1 MTLDPYFIYIV
12 RSTLPVTTNVWL
24 LAFSGFFSG
33 ILAGLLGIGG
43 GTVIVPLLVALGFS
57 PLESVATS
65 SLTILITSISGTI
78 QNWRSGYL
86 DLKRII
92 YLGLPA
98 LLIAQFGVV
107 LANLLPPYLVLL
119 GFGILL
125 LTNIY
130 LMNLRYKITASTS
143 PAQLRYRFSPVIA
156 RLITGSIGGL
166 LAGLFGVG
174 GGVIM
179 VPLQLL
185 LLGENIKLAIQTS
198 LGVVVITAISAALG
212 HAFRGNIVLDVGL
225 ILGSGGLLGTQFG
238 TRLLLKIPDNW
249 IVLIFRMFLICLS
262 IYVFFQ
268 AWSSYQS
275 FS

>member
-1 MTLDPYFIYIV
+1 VQPAM
-12 RSTLPVTTNVWL
+12 PVTTNIWL
-24 LAFSGFFSG
+24 LACSGFISG

-78 QNWRSGYL
+78 QNWRLGYL
-86 DLKRII
+86 DLKRVI
-92 YLGLPA
+92 YLGFPA
-98 LLIAQFGVV
+98 LLIAQAGVV

-130 LMNLRYKITASTS
+130 LVNLRQKITSSTS
-143 PAQLRYRFSPVIA
+143 QSEFRDRHRISPVIA

-198 LGVVVITAISAALG
+198 LGVVVLTAVSATLG

-225 ILGSGGLLGTQFG
+225 ILGFGGLLGTQLG
-238 TRLLLKIPDNW
+238 TRLLLKIRDNW

-268 AWSSYQS
+268 AWESYQS